1 MAAANQQPT
10 MDDLETLRD
19 QLRRHAHRYYVL
31 DAPEVSDADYDAMY
45 RQLEALEADHPELIT
60 PDSPTQRVG
69 YDVSA
74 LFTPVAHLEPLFS
87 LDNAETADDLDA
99 WEARLERVLGK
110 PPQGY
115 ACELKIDGLAVSLVY
130 ERGAFIRG
138 ATRGDGTT
146 GEDITANLRTIE
158 AVPLRLFGDA
168 PELLEVRGE
177 VYMPSAAFNELN
189 ERQAAADDR
198 LFTNPRNAAAGSV
211 RQKDP
216 AMTAARK
223 LSIWVY
229 QIGVIRGGPDLRT
242 HTESMDYLGRL
253 GFKVN
258 PASRSVADLDGV
270 KAFVDEADQSRHN
283 RDYQTD
289 GVVIKADLLADQQQA
304 GFTARAPRWAIAY
317 KFPPEEQT
325 TILRDIAIN
334 VGRTGA
340 VTPFAV
346 LEPVF
351 VGGANVGMATLHNA
365 DQVKAKGVLI
375 GDTVVVRRAGDV
387 IPEVVGPVPSLRTGK
402 ETEWAMPTECP
413 FCGYAIVKPEGEA
426 VARCTGGL
434 ACPSRLR
441 EWLAYFA
448 GRSAMD
454 IDGMGYKTIQLL
466 IDRQLI
472 EGPAGIF
479 MLKSDDFADID
490 GWGDVSISNLMS
502 GIEAARDRPLA
513 RLIIALGIRHVGPA
527 AAKEFARTFRDI
539 DRLMNASE
547 EELSGLEGIGP
558 KIAAAWVEWA
568 SQADNREL
576 IEAFRQGGVRLADQE
591 PEGETSDLLAG
602 STFVITGTLEGLS
615 RDEAKARL
623 EAAGAKVTGS
633 VSKKT
638 TALLAG
644 SAAGSKL
651 AKAEE
656 LGVPVIDEAIF
667 ERLLLEGPEVLGS

>member
-1 MAAANQQPT
+1 
-10 MDDLETLRD
+10 MDDLEKLRD
-19 QLRRHAHRYYVL
+19 QLRYHAHRYYVL
-31 DAPEVSDADYDAMY
+31 DAPEVSDAEYDVMY

-74 LFTPVAHLEPLFS
+74 LFMPVPHLEPLFS
-87 LDNAETADDLDA
+87 LDNAETGEDLDA
-99 WEARLERVLGK
+99 WEARLERVLGR
-110 PPQGY
+110 PPLGY

-130 ERGAFIRG
+130 EQGVFVRG

-158 AVPLRLFGDA
+158 AVPLRLFGEA

-177 VYMPSAAFNELN
+177 VYMPAAAFNELN

-216 AMTAARK
+216 SMTAARK

-229 QIGVIRGGPDLRT
+229 QIGVIRGGPDLAT
-242 HTESMDYLGRL
+242 HTESMEYLRQL

-258 PASRSVADLDGV
+258 PVSQAVPDLDGV
-270 KAFVDEADQSRHN
+270 KAFVEEADKTRHA

-289 GVVIKADLLADQQQA
+289 GVVIKANALADQQQA
-304 GFTARAPRWAIAY
+304 GYTARAPRWAIAY

-387 IPEVVGPVPSLRTGK
+387 IPEVVGPVPSLRTGQ
-402 ETEWAMPTECP
+402 ETEWTMPSECP
-413 FCGYAIVKPEGEA
+413 FCGNAIVKPEGEA

-434 ACPSRLR
+434 ECPSRLQ

-466 IDRQLI
+466 IDRKLI
-472 EGPAGIF
+472 AGPAGIF
-479 MLKSDDFADID
+479 RLKPEDFADIE
-490 GWGDVSISNLMS
+490 GWGETSVSNLMA

-527 AAKEFARTFRDI
+527 AAKEFARTFRDM
-539 DRLMNASE
+539 DRLMEATE
-547 EELSGLEGIGP
+547 EELSGLDGIGS

-568 SQADNREL
+568 SQDENRAL
-576 IEAFRQGGVRLADQE
+576 IEAFRAGGVRLTDPE
-591 PEGETSDLLAG
+591 PEGGTSDLLAG
-602 STFVITGTLEGLS
+602 MTFVITGTLDGLT
-615 RDEAKARL
+615 RDEAKAAL
-623 EAAGAKVTGS
+623 EANGAKVTGS

-644 SAAGSKL
+644 AAAGSKL

-656 LGVPVIDEAIF
+656 LGVPVIDEATL
-667 ERLLLEGPEVLGS
+667 ERLLVEGPAVLG

>member
-1 MAAANQQPT
+1 MAADQPPT
-10 MDDLETLRD
+10 EQDLDHLRE
-19 QLRRHAHRYYVL
+19 QLRYHAHRYYVL

-45 RQLEALEADHPELIT
+45 RKLESLEADHPELVT
-60 PDSPTQRVG
+60 ADSPTQRVG

-74 LFTPVAHLEPLFS
+74 LFTPVPHLEPLFS
-87 LDNAETADDLDA
+87 LDNAETGEDLDA
-99 WEARLERVLGK
+99 WEARLERVLGR

-115 ACELKIDGLAVSLVY
+115 ACELKIDGLAVSVVY
-130 ERGAFIRG
+130 EHGLLVRG

-158 AVPLRLFGDA
+158 AVPLKLFGDA

-177 VYMPSAAFNELN
+177 VYMPADAFNDLN
-189 ERQAAADDR
+189 ERQAASDDR

-229 QIGVIRGGPDLRT
+229 QIGVIRGGRDLAT
-242 HTESMDYLGRL
+242 HTESMAYLGDL

-258 PASRSVADLDGV
+258 PASQAVLDLDGV
-270 KAFVDEADQSRHN
+270 KAFVEHADRTRHD

-289 GVVIKADLLADQQQA
+289 GVVIKADLLADQRQA

-375 GDTVVVRRAGDV
+375 GDTVIVRRAGDV

-402 ETEWAMPTECP
+402 ETEWTMPANCP
-413 FCGYAIVKPEGEA
+413 FCGHPIVKPEDQA

-434 ACPSRLR
+434 ECPSRLR

-472 EGPAGIF
+472 AGPAGIF
-479 MLKSDDFADID
+479 RLKPEDFADIE
-490 GWGDVSISNLMS
+490 GWGDISINNLMA

-527 AAKEFARTFRDI
+527 AAKEFARTYRDI
-539 DRLMNASE
+539 DRLIAATE
-547 EELSGLEGIGP
+547 EELSGLDGIGG

-568 SQADNREL
+568 AQPENRTL
-576 IEAFRQGGVRLADQE
+576 IEAFRGGGVRLVDPE
-591 PEGETSDLLAG
+591 PEGGTSDLLAG
-602 STFVITGTLEGLS
+602 LTFVITGTLEGLS
-615 RDEAKARL
+615 RDEAKAAL
-623 EAAGAKVTGS
+623 EANGAKVTGS

-638 TALLAG
+638 SALLAG
-644 SAAGSKL
+644 EAAGSKL

-656 LGVPVIDEAIF
+656 LGVTVIDEPTLQ
-667 ERLLLEGPEVLGS
+667 RLLAEGPGVLG

>member
-1 MAAANQQPT
+1 MPDAEPQPT
-10 MDDLETLRD
+10 MDDLEKLRD
-19 QLRRHAHRYYVL
+19 QLRYHAHRYYVL
-31 DAPEVSDADYDAMY
+31 DAPEVSDAEYDVMY
-45 RQLEALEADHPELIT
+45 RQLEALEADHPGLIT

-74 LFTPVAHLEPLFS
+74 LFMPVHHLEPLFS
-87 LDNAETADDLDA
+87 LDNAETGEDLDA
-99 WEARLERVLGK
+99 WEARLERVLGR
-110 PPQGY
+110 PPVGY

-130 ERGAFIRG
+130 EQGAFVRG

-158 AVPLRLFGDA
+158 AVPLRLFGEA

-177 VYMPSAAFNELN
+177 VYMPAAAFDELN
-189 ERQAAADDR
+189 ERQIAADDR

-229 QIGVIRGGPDLRT
+229 QIGVIRGGPDLAT
-242 HTESMDYLGRL
+242 HTESMGYLGDL

-258 PASRSVADLDGV
+258 PASQAVPHLDGV
-270 KAFVDEADQSRHN
+270 KAFVEQADKTRHA

-289 GVVIKADLLADQQQA
+289 GVVIKADALADQQQA
-304 GFTARAPRWAIAY
+304 GYTARAPRWAIAY

-387 IPEVVGPVPSLRTGK
+387 IPEVVGPVPSLRTGQ
-402 ETEWAMPTECP
+402 ETEWTMPAECP

-434 ACPSRLR
+434 ECPSRLQ

-466 IDRQLI
+466 IDRKLI
-472 EGPAGIF
+472 AGPAGIF
-479 MLKSDDFADID
+479 RLTPEDFAGIE
-490 GWGDVSISNLMS
+490 GWGEVSVNNLMA

-527 AAKEFARTFRDI
+527 AAKEFARTYRDM
-539 DRLMNASE
+539 DRLMEATE
-547 EELSGLEGIGP
+547 EELSGLDGIGS

-568 SQADNREL
+568 SQDENRAL
-576 IEAFRQGGVRLADQE
+576 IEAFRAGGVRLTDPE
-591 PEGETSDLLAG
+591 PEGGTSDLLAG
-602 STFVITGTLEGLS
+602 MTFVITGSLDGLT
-615 RDEAKARL
+615 RDEAKAAL
-623 EAAGAKVTGS
+623 EANGAKVVGS

-644 SAAGSKL
+644 AAAGSKL

-656 LGVPVIDEAIF
+656 LGVPVIDEATL
-667 ERLLLEGPEVLGS
+667 ERLLVEGPAVLG

>member
-1 MAAANQQPT
+1 MPAAEPQPT
-10 MDDLETLRD
+10 MDDLEKLRD
-19 QLRRHAHRYYVL
+19 QLRYHAHRYYVL
-31 DAPEVSDADYDAMY
+31 DAPEVSDAEYDVIY
-45 RQLEALEADHPELIT
+45 RQLEAFEADHPELIT

-69 YDVSA
+69 YDASA
-74 LFTPVAHLEPLFS
+74 LFTPVPHLEPLFS
-87 LDNAETADDLDA
+87 LDNAETGEDLDA
-99 WEARLERVLGK
+99 WEARLERVLGR
-110 PPQGY
+110 PPLGY

-130 ERGAFIRG
+130 EQGVFVRG

-158 AVPLRLFGDA
+158 AVPLRLFGEA

-177 VYMPSAAFNELN
+177 VYMPAAAFNELN
-189 ERQAAADDR
+189 ARQAAADDR

-229 QIGVIRGGPDLRT
+229 QIGVIRGGPDLAT
-242 HTESMDYLGRL
+242 HTKSMEYLGQL

-258 PASRSVADLDGV
+258 PASKAVPDLDGV
-270 KAFVDEADQSRHN
+270 KAFVEQADKTRHA

-289 GVVIKADLLADQQQA
+289 GVVIKADALADQQQA
-304 GFTARAPRWAIAY
+304 GYTARAPRWAIAY

-325 TILRDIAIN
+325 TILRDID

-351 VGGANVGMATLHNA
+351 VGGANVAMATLHNA

-402 ETEWAMPTECP
+402 ETEWAMPSECP
-413 FCGYAIVKPEGEA
+413 FCGNAIVKPEGEA

-434 ACPSRLR
+434 ECPSRLR

-466 IDRQLI
+466 IDRKLI
-472 EGPAGIF
+472 AGPAGIF
-479 MLKSDDFADID
+479 RLKPEDFADIE
-490 GWGDVSISNLMS
+490 GWGEVSVNNLMA

-527 AAKEFARTFRDI
+527 AAKEFARTFRDM
-539 DRLMNASE
+539 DRLMEATE
-547 EELSGLEGIGP
+547 EELSGLDGIGS

-568 SQADNREL
+568 SQDENRAL
-576 IEAFRQGGVRLADQE
+576 IEAFRAGGVRLTDPE
-591 PEGETSDLLAG
+591 PEGGTTDLLAG
-602 STFVITGTLEGLS
+602 LTFVITGTLDRLS
-615 RDEAKARL
+615 RDEAKAAL
-623 EAAGAKVTGS
+623 EANGAKVTGS

-644 SAAGSKL
+644 AAAGSKL

-656 LGVPVIDEAIF
+656 LGVPVIDEATL
-667 ERLLLEGPEVLGS
+667 ERLLVEGPAVLG

>member
-1 MAAANQQPT
+1 MAAANQPLTKQVLE
-10 MDDLETLRD
+10 DLRE
-19 QLRRHAHRYYVL
+19 QLRYHAHRYYVL
-31 DAPEVSDADYDAMY
+31 DEPEVSDADYDTMY
-45 RQLEALEADHPELIT
+45 RKLEALEAAHPEMVT
-60 PDSPTQRVG
+60 ADSPTQRVG

-74 LFTPVAHLEPLFS
+74 LFTPVPHLEPLLS
-87 LDNAETADDLDA
+87 LDNAETSEDLDA
-99 WEARLERVLGK
+99 WEGRLERVLGRL
-110 PPQGY
+110 PVGY
-115 ACELKIDGLAVSLVY
+115 ACELKIDGLAVSLIY
-130 ERGAFIRG
+130 EQGLFVRG

-158 AVPLRLFGDA
+158 SVPLKLFGDA

-177 VYMPSAAFNELN
+177 VYMSADAFDELN
-189 ERQAAADDR
+189 ERQAASDDR

-229 QIGVIRGGPDLRT
+229 QIGVKRGGRELAT
-242 HTESMDYLGRL
+242 HTESMAYLGDL

-258 PASRSVADLDGV
+258 PASESVPDLDGV
-270 KAFVDEADQSRHN
+270 KDFVERADQTRHD

-289 GVVIKADLLADQQQA
+289 GVVIKADQLPDQQQA

-351 VGGANVGMATLHNA
+351 VGGANVAMATLHNA

-387 IPEVVGPVPSLRTGK
+387 IPEVVGPVPSLRTGQ
-402 ETEWAMPTECP
+402 ETEWTMPAECP
-413 FCGYAIVKPEGEA
+413 FCGHAIVKPADEA

-441 EWLAYFA
+441 EWLAYFT

-472 EGPAGIF
+472 AGPAGIF
-479 MLKSDDFADID
+479 RLKPEDFADID
-490 GWGDVSISNLMS
+490 GWGDVSINNLMA

-527 AAKEFARTFRDI
+527 AAKELARTFRDM
-539 DRLMNASE
+539 DRLMRATE
-547 EELSGLEGIGP
+547 EELSGLNGIGS
-558 KIAAAWVEWA
+558 KIAAAWVGWA
-568 SQADNREL
+568 SQTENQTL
-576 IEAFRQGGVRLADQE
+576 IEALREGGVRLADPE
-591 PEGETSDLLAG
+591 PDGGTSDLLAG
-602 STFVITGTLEGLS
+602 LTFVITGTLDGLS
-615 RDEAKARL
+615 RDEAKAAL
-623 EAAGAKVTGS
+623 EANGAKVTGS

-644 SAAGSKL
+644 TAAGSKL

-656 LGVPVIDEAIF
+656 LGVPVIDENMLR
-667 ERLLLEGPEVLGS
+667 RLVAEGPGALA

>member
-1 MAAANQQPT
+1 MPAAEPQPT
-10 MDDLETLRD
+10 MDDLEKLRE
-19 QLRRHAHRYYVL
+19 QLRYHAHRYYVL

-45 RQLEALEADHPELIT
+45 RQLERLEADHPDLIT

-74 LFTPVAHLEPLFS
+74 LFTPVPHLEPLFS
-87 LDNAETADDLDA
+87 LDNAEAGEDLDA
-99 WEARLERVLGK
+99 WQARLERVLGR
-110 PPQGY
+110 PPLGY

-130 ERGAFIRG
+130 EQGVFVRG

-158 AVPLRLFGDA
+158 AVPLRLFGEA

-177 VYMPSAAFNELN
+177 VYMPAAAFNELN
-189 ERQAAADDR
+189 ERQAIADDR

-229 QIGVIRGGPDLRT
+229 QIGVIRGGPDLAT
-242 HTESMDYLGRL
+242 HTESMRYLGQL

-258 PASRSVADLDGV
+258 PASEAVPDLDGV
-270 KAFVDEADQSRHN
+270 KTFVEQADKTRHA

-289 GVVIKADLLADQQQA
+289 GVVIKADALADQQQA
-304 GFTARAPRWAIAY
+304 GYTARAPRWAIAY

-413 FCGYAIVKPEGEA
+413 FCGNAIVKPEGEA

-434 ACPSRLR
+434 ECPSRLQ

-466 IDRQLI
+466 IDRKLI
-472 EGPAGIF
+472 AGPAGIF
-479 MLKSDDFADID
+479 RLKPEDFADID
-490 GWGDVSISNLMS
+490 GWGEVSVNNLMS
-502 GIEAARDRPLA
+502 GIEVARDRPLA

-527 AAKEFARTFRDI
+527 AAKEFARTFRDM
-539 DRLMNASE
+539 DRLLEATE
-547 EELSGLEGIGP
+547 EELSGLDGIGS

-568 SQADNREL
+568 SQDENRTL
-576 IEAFRQGGVRLADQE
+576 IEAFRAGGVRLTDPE
-591 PEGETSDLLAG
+591 PEGGTSDLLAG
-602 STFVITGTLEGLS
+602 LTFVITGTLEGLS
-615 RDEAKARL
+615 RDEAKAAL
-623 EAAGAKVTGS
+623 EANGAKVTGS

-656 LGVPVIDEAIF
+656 LGVPVIDEATLA
-667 ERLLLEGPEVLGS
+667 RLIVEGPGVLD

>member
-1 MAAANQQPT
+1 MPDAEPQPT
-10 MDDLETLRD
+10 MDDLEKLRD
-19 QLRRHAHRYYVL
+19 QLRYHAHRYYVL
-31 DAPEVSDADYDAMY
+31 DAPEVSDAEYDVMY
-45 RQLEALEADHPELIT
+45 RQLEALEADHPGLIT

-74 LFTPVAHLEPLFS
+74 LFMPVHHLEPLFS
-87 LDNAETADDLDA
+87 LDNAETGEDLDA
-99 WEARLERVLGK
+99 WEARLERVLGR
-110 PPQGY
+110 PPVGY

-130 ERGAFIRG
+130 EQGAFVRG

-158 AVPLRLFGDA
+158 AVPLRLFGEA

-177 VYMPSAAFNELN
+177 VYMPAAAFDELN
-189 ERQAAADDR
+189 ERQIAANDR

-229 QIGVIRGGPDLRT
+229 QIGVIRGGPDLAT
-242 HTESMDYLGRL
+242 HTESMGYLGDL

-258 PASRSVADLDGV
+258 PASQAVPHLDGV
-270 KAFVDEADQSRHN
+270 KAFVEQADKTRHA

-289 GVVIKADLLADQQQA
+289 GVVIKADALADQQQA
-304 GFTARAPRWAIAY
+304 GYTARAPRWAIAY

-387 IPEVVGPVPSLRTGK
+387 IPEVVGPVPSLRTGQ
-402 ETEWAMPTECP
+402 ETEWTMPAECP

-434 ACPSRLR
+434 ECPSRLQ

-466 IDRQLI
+466 IDRKLI
-472 EGPAGIF
+472 AGPAGIF
-479 MLKSDDFADID
+479 RLTPEDFAGIE
-490 GWGDVSISNLMS
+490 GWGEVSVNNLMA

-527 AAKEFARTFRDI
+527 AAKEFARTYRDM
-539 DRLMNASE
+539 DRLMEATE
-547 EELSGLEGIGP
+547 EELSGLDGIGS

-568 SQADNREL
+568 SQDENRAL
-576 IEAFRQGGVRLADQE
+576 IEAFRAGGVRLTDPE
-591 PEGETSDLLAG
+591 PEGGTSDLLAG
-602 STFVITGTLEGLS
+602 MTFVITGSLDGLT
-615 RDEAKARL
+615 RDEAKAAL
-623 EAAGAKVTGS
+623 EANGAKVVGS

-644 SAAGSKL
+644 AAAGSKL

-656 LGVPVIDEAIF
+656 LGVPVIDEATL
-667 ERLLLEGPEVLGS
+667 ERLLVEGPAVLG

>member
-1 MAAANQQPT
+1 MPAAESQPT
-10 MDDLETLRD
+10 MDDLEKLRE
-19 QLRRHAHRYYVL
+19 QLRYHAHRYYVL
-31 DAPEVSDADYDAMY
+31 DTPEVSDAEYDVMY
-45 RQLEALEADHPELIT
+45 RQLGALEADHPELIT

-74 LFTPVAHLEPLFS
+74 LFTPVPHLEPLFS
-87 LDNAETADDLDA
+87 LDNAETGEDLDA
-99 WEARLERVLGK
+99 WGARLERVLGR
-110 PPQGY
+110 PPLGY

-130 ERGAFIRG
+130 EQGVFVRG

-158 AVPLRLFGDA
+158 AVPLRLFGEA

-177 VYMPSAAFNELN
+177 VYMPAAAFNELN
-189 ERQAAADDR
+189 ERQSAADDR

-229 QIGVIRGGPDLRT
+229 QIGVIRGGPDLAT
-242 HTESMDYLGRL
+242 HTESMDYLGQL

-258 PASRSVADLDGV
+258 PASEAVPDLDGV
-270 KAFVDEADQSRHN
+270 KAFVEQADKTRHA

-289 GVVIKADLLADQQQA
+289 GVVIKADALGDQQQA
-304 GFTARAPRWAIAY
+304 GYTARAPRWAIAY

-387 IPEVVGPVPSLRTGK
+387 IPEVVGPVPSLRTGN
-402 ETEWAMPTECP
+402 ETEWTMPTECP
-413 FCGYAIVKPEGEA
+413 FCGNAIVKPEGEA

-434 ACPSRLR
+434 ECPSRLQ

-466 IDRQLI
+466 IDRNLI
-472 EGPAGIF
+472 AGPAGIF
-479 MLKSDDFADID
+479 RLKPQDFADID
-490 GWGDVSISNLMS
+490 GWGEVSVNNLMS
-502 GIEAARDRPLA
+502 GIEVARDRPVS

-527 AAKEFARTFRDI
+527 AAKEFARTFRSM
-539 DRLMNASE
+539 DRLMEATE
-547 EELSGLEGIGP
+547 DELSGLDGIGS

-568 SQADNREL
+568 SQDENRAL
-576 IEAFRQGGVRLADQE
+576 IEAFRAGGVRLTDPE
-591 PEGETSDLLAG
+591 PEGGTSDLLAG
-602 STFVITGTLEGLS
+602 LTFVITGTLEGLG
-615 RDEAKARL
+615 RAEAKAAL
-623 EAAGAKVTGS
+623 EANGAKVTGS

-656 LGVPVIDEAIF
+656 LGVPVIDEATLA
-667 ERLLLEGPEVLGS
+667 RLIVEGRGVLG

>member
-1 MAAANQQPT
+1 
-10 MDDLETLRD
+10 
-19 QLRRHAHRYYVL
+19 
-31 DAPEVSDADYDAMY
+31 
-45 RQLEALEADHPELIT
+45 
-60 PDSPTQRVG
+60 
-69 YDVSA
+69 
-74 LFTPVAHLEPLFS
+74 
-87 LDNAETADDLDA
+87 
-99 WEARLERVLGK
+99 
-110 PPQGY
+110 
-115 ACELKIDGLAVSLVY
+115 
-130 ERGAFIRG
+130 
-138 ATRGDGTT
+138 
-146 GEDITANLRTIE
+146 
-158 AVPLRLFGDA
+158 
-168 PELLEVRGE
+168 
-177 VYMPSAAFNELN
+177 
-189 ERQAAADDR
+189 
-198 LFTNPRNAAAGSV
+198 SV

-229 QIGVIRGGPDLRT
+229 QIGVIRRGPDLQT

-258 PASRSVADLDGV
+258 PASRSVSDLDGV
-270 KAFVDEADQSRHN
+270 KAFVNEADQSRHN

-387 IPEVVGPVPSLRTGK
+387 IPEVVGPVPSLRTGN
-402 ETEWAMPTECP
+402 ETEWTMPAECP

-434 ACPSRLR
+434 VCPSRLR

-479 MLKSDDFADID
+479 MLKRDDFADID

-527 AAKEFARTFRDI
+527 AAKEFARTYRDI

-568 SQADNREL
+568 SQPENREL
-576 IEAFRQGGVRLADQE
+576 IEAFRKGGVRLTDPE
-591 PEGETSDLLAG
+591 PEGGTSDLLAG
-602 STFVITGTLEGLS
+602 LTFVITGTLEGMS

-623 EAAGAKVTGS
+623 EAASAKVTSS

-667 ERLLLEGPEVLGS
+667 ERLLLEGPGVLGS

>member
-1 MAAANQQPT
+1 MPAAEQQPT
-10 MDDLETLRD
+10 MDDLEKLRE
-19 QLRRHAHRYYVL
+19 QLRYHAHRYYVL
-31 DAPEVSDADYDAMY
+31 DAPEVSDADYDTMY
-45 RQLEALEADHPELIT
+45 RHLEALESDHPDLIT

-74 LFTPVAHLEPLFS
+74 LFTPVPHLEPLFS
-87 LDNAETADDLDA
+87 LDNAEAGEDLDA
-99 WEARLERVLGK
+99 WEARLERVLGRL
-110 PPQGY
+110 PLGY

-130 ERGAFIRG
+130 EQGVFVRG

-158 AVPLRLFGDA
+158 AVPLRLFGEA

-177 VYMPSAAFNELN
+177 VYMPAAAFNELN

-229 QIGVIRGGPDLRT
+229 QIGVIRGGPDLAT
-242 HTESMDYLGRL
+242 HTESMEYLGQL

-258 PASRSVADLDGV
+258 PASEAVPDLDGV
-270 KAFVDEADQSRHN
+270 KAFVEQADKTRHA

-289 GVVIKADLLADQQQA
+289 GVVIKADALADQQQA
-304 GFTARAPRWAIAY
+304 GYTARAPRWAIAY

-387 IPEVVGPVPSLRTGK
+387 IPEVVGPVPSLRTGN
-402 ETEWAMPTECP
+402 ETEWTMPTECP
-413 FCGYAIVKPEGEA
+413 FCGNAIVKPEGEA

-434 ACPSRLR
+434 ECPSRLQ

-466 IDRQLI
+466 IDRKLI
-472 EGPAGIF
+472 AGPAGIF
-479 MLKSDDFADID
+479 RLKPEDFADID
-490 GWGDVSISNLMS
+490 GWGEVSVNNLMS
-502 GIEAARDRPLA
+502 GIEVARDRPLA

-527 AAKEFARTFRDI
+527 AAKEFARTFRDM
-539 DRLMNASE
+539 DRLMEATE
-547 EELSGLEGIGP
+547 EELSGLDGIGS

-568 SQADNREL
+568 SQDENRAL
-576 IEAFRQGGVRLADQE
+576 IEAFRAGGVRLTDPE
-591 PEGETSDLLAG
+591 PEGGTSDLLAG
-602 STFVITGTLEGLS
+602 LTFVITGTLDGLS
-615 RDEAKARL
+615 RDEAKAAL
-623 EAAGAKVTGS
+623 EANGAKVTGS

-656 LGVPVIDEAIF
+656 LGVPVIDEATLA
-667 ERLLLEGPEVLGS
+667 RLIVEGPGVLE